1 MALPCVLILIVL
13 VTTSAA
19 TPRRGKGG
27 RPTVATTTPEATTNT
42 AATTV
47 DDDEIV
53 TRVKGYIDAGTCNT
67 VTTGSLCGDDG
78 TSYYNVFEYNN
89 YRVLIASGIPDH
101 HAEDDAPHANPNV
114 RCERWTYIAMPLS
127 PTKGPSIIT
136 TGLGVIGYASSG
148 GSIFND
154 LSNPDGSLAMIDEVD
169 SLDSCN
175 GHSNQVMQYHYHANA
190 VCVDSSTDCVQ
201 IGYLRD
207 GYPVYG
213 YCTVDG
219 VQLESCYT
227 TTESVADA
235 DNQDDYTFTSS
246 SSCQLDEANG
256 YTFAD
261 GSYGYVMTSSHPYVP
276 NGYYGSTV
284 ASLCS
289 AD

>member
-1 MALPCVLILIVL
+1 MVLPRVFILIVL
-13 VTTSAA
+13 VTTSGA
-19 TPRRGKGG
+19 TARRG
-27 RPTVATTTPEATTNT
+27 RRTTITATTATTTTTVSTATTSV
-42 AATTV
+42 A
-47 DDDEIV
+47 DDEIV

-89 YRVLIASGIPDH
+89 YRVLISSGIPNHD
-101 HAEDDAPHANPNV
+101 AENDAIHANPNV

-127 PTKGPSIIT
+127 PTKDTSAT
-136 TGLGVIGYASSG
+136 KTDLGVIGYASSG
-148 GSIFND
+148 GAIFND

-175 GHSNQVMQYHYHANA
+175 GHSNPAMQYHYHANP

-201 IGYLRD
+201 VGYLRD

-213 YCTVDG
+213 YCTIDG
-219 VQLESCYT
+219 VQLSSCYT
-227 TTESVADA
+227 TTDSDA
-235 DNQDDYTFTSS
+235 DNQSDYTFTTS
-246 SSCQLDEANG
+246 SSCHLDEANG

-261 GSYGYVMTSSHPYVP
+261 GSYGYVMTPNHPYVP
-276 NGYYGSTV
+276 GMYYGSTV
-284 ASLCS
+284 ARLCS